1 MINKM
6 RILLILFWIYTSIL
20 SPDNGNAFEPV
31 GKKEKGVTISA
42 TIIEKGTRISL
53 QNIKVYLRDLKTGE
67 IVASP
72 VTGTKGD
79 FLVTVKPGKYI
90 AIITSSG
97 YDKFEEEI
105 DVNPEKENN
114 FLFRVIP
121 QIINPYRVVIR
132 QKTKK
137 SEISKQPISLQDAAS
152 LPGSNRD
159 VLKSVTNLPGVN
171 SVSVFNGYGNGIVI
185 RGSAQEDSLFTV
197 NEHSI
202 PGFYHFGGFESII
215 EPEMIDS
222 IDYNAGGF
230 SAEYGNAMG
239 GVISMN
245 IRNPRTDRIGG
256 YANLGFL
263 SSSFMVEGPVSEKD
277 SFYFSLKRGFLD
289 QYIKIAEKVDE
300 NRDNKIDFI
309 EYPVYYD
316 GSLMFNH
323 TISEGN
329 DLRLISIHS
338 NDSMKFTNPED
349 PVSERYSD
357 TLKYTEYFSTFMGEW
372 HCKKGKLKS
381 VLSPMYTLSQIT
393 WDQGERSYHKQQ
405 VNTFALSEKGEYRLN
420 GTHKLTGGA
429 RLDSAH
435 VNLDSNSMIIEK
447 EGEISYDNQDL
458 ELKLNKDFNFF
469 FPTVYLMD
477 QVSAGDFTV
486 TPGIHSF
493 RDTYNKHNVFD
504 PRLFVRYQITSKTAV
519 KTAAGQYSQIPQYDE
534 FLEPWGTRGLK
545 PERSIHTV
553 AGAEHYFTDDIF
565 IDVQVYN
572 KKFKDLAVRNI
583 EDDPTLYSNEGSGRS
598 YGAEILLRH
607 NMTDNFFGWIS
618 YSYSVAKRK
627 DGENE
632 PERYFDSDIPHNLI
646 TVVSYK
652 PNRYWSFGF
661 RYQYASGAPYTDL
674 LNVNTIYDTDNN
686 EYIPQYSGPINN
698 KRLPSHHIVDFRI
711 DKYWI
716 LNNIILSTYLDFR
729 NILQSKYVTS
739 IEYNE
744 DYTDQEKQLSADSE
758 IPLIFLGMKIDF

>member
-1 MINKM
+1 MSKKIKVF
-6 RILLILFWIYTSIL
+6 LILFWIYASIS
-20 SPDNGNAFEPV
+20 SPDNGNASEPV
-31 GKKEKGVTISA
+31 DEKETGVTIRA
-42 TIIEKGTRISL
+42 TVIEKGTRISL
-53 QNIKVYLRDLKTGE
+53 QNVKVYLRDLKTDE
-67 IVASP
+67 IVVSS
-72 VTGTKGD
+72 VTDSNGD
-79 FLVTVKPGKYI
+79 FQVTVKPGQYHV
-90 AIITSSG
+90 IITSSG

-105 DVNPEKENN
+105 DVDPEQEND

-132 QKTKK
+132 QKKKK
-137 SEISKQPISLQDAAS
+137 SEVSKQTISLQEAAS

-277 SFYFSLKRGFLD
+277 SFYFSLKRGFID

-309 EYPVYYD
+309 KYPAYYD

-381 VLSPMYTLSQIT
+381 VLSPMYTLSRIT
-393 WDQGERSYHKQQ
+393 WDQGERSYHKQN
-405 VNTFALSEKGEYRLN
+405 VNTFALSEKGEYRL
-420 GTHKLTGGA
+420 
-429 RLDSAH
+429 
-435 VNLDSNSMIIEK
+435 
-447 EGEISYDNQDL
+447 
-458 ELKLNKDFNFF
+458 
-469 FPTVYLMD
+469 
-477 QVSAGDFTV
+477 
-486 TPGIHSF
+486 
-493 RDTYNKHNVFD
+493 
-504 PRLFVRYQITSKTAV
+504 
-519 KTAAGQYSQIPQYDE
+519 
-534 FLEPWGTRGLK
+534 
-545 PERSIHTV
+545 
-553 AGAEHYFTDDIF
+553 
-565 IDVQVYN
+565 
-572 KKFKDLAVRNI
+572 
-583 EDDPTLYSNEGSGRS
+583 
-598 YGAEILLRH
+598 
-607 NMTDNFFGWIS
+607 
-618 YSYSVAKRK
+618 
-627 DGENE
+627 
-632 PERYFDSDIPHNLI
+632 
-646 TVVSYK
+646 
-652 PNRYWSFGF
+652 
-661 RYQYASGAPYTDL
+661 
-674 LNVNTIYDTDNN
+674 
-686 EYIPQYSGPINN
+686 
-698 KRLPSHHIVDFRI
+698 
-711 DKYWI
+711 
-716 LNNIILSTYLDFR
+716 
-729 NILQSKYVTS
+729 
-739 IEYNE
+739 
-744 DYTDQEKQLSADSE
+744 
-758 IPLIFLGMKIDF
+758 